1 MKWTQRKALCDDFP
15 QGVQLQLGSQSESR
29 PGSQPPSRAQL
40 GFQPQSRLQSQSWLP
55 SPFPLLSTQS
65 SDVGSGVSVSS
76 TSMSPVWMSGSG
88 LSSEDEDVLLQHLG
102 SSVRDSTRRTYTGYW
117 NRFKSFCENRR
128 VSILPAA
135 PAVVARFLI
144 TIAEANA
151 SVSGAK
157 SAVSAISFYHKMFMG
172 DAISPT
178 DSVVVKNIMRSLSEK
193 YAKPVKKA
201 NPFSSMHLKSLLD
214 FYFSLTSVSTD
225 DTCVMTMIVTMFSLM
240 ARHEEVAKLTKE
252 CVKSLDSG
260 DLEITFPSAKNY
272 NFSDSKKSFLAFCPN
287 ATYNVAF
294 ILSSYVDS
302 LPPGSLLFPMS
313 YSSALSKVRDL
324 LSRAFVSVGTSF
336 SLHSFR
342 VGAVSESVN
351 SGLISDSD
359 IQRHARWNSLEMLYR
374 YRCQTLE
381 SQLKAS
387 RLLLISRV

>member
-1 MKWTQRKALCDDFP
+1 MWH
-15 QGVQLQLGSQSESR
+15 GH
-29 PGSQPPSRAQL
+29 
-40 GFQPQSRLQSQSWLP
+40 
-55 SPFPLLSTQS
+55 
-65 SDVGSGVSVSS
+65 
-76 TSMSPVWMSGSG
+76 
-88 LSSEDEDVLLQHLG
+88 VL
-102 SSVRDSTRRTYTGYW
+102 R
-117 NRFKSFCENRR
+117 
-128 VSILPAA
+128 
-135 PAVVARFLI
+135 
-144 TIAEANA
+144 
-151 SVSGAK
+151 
-157 SAVSAISFYHKMFMG
+157 
-172 DAISPT
+172 
-178 DSVVVKNIMRSLSEK
+178 
-193 YAKPVKKA
+193 
-201 NPFSSMHLKSLLD
+201 

-240 ARHEEVAKLTKE
+240 PRHEEVAKLTKE

-294 ILSSYVDS
+294 ILSNYVDS
-302 LPPGSLLFPMS
+302 LPPGSLHFPMS

-324 LSRAFVSVGTSF
+324 LSRAAVSVGTSF

-374 YRCQTLE
+374 FRCQTLE

-387 RLLLISRV
+387 RLFLISRV